1 MVYTQPSVLARQT
14 RLSKQDKGR
23 QGIEGQRRGMA
34 RGRAWGETLGGSLK
48 KTNDLPLAATLMEV
62 NNLFQPGNAGFGVG
76 DLRINVGKVN
86 RKIRPRR
93 PCLGAVWRNK

>member
-1 MVYTQPSVLARQT
+1 MKIRFHGRRPPDFYKMVYTQPSVLAGQM

-48 KTNDLPLAATLMEV
+48 KTNDLPLAAALMEV
-62 NNLFQPGNAGFGVG
+62 DNLFQLGNAGFEAG
-76 DLRINVGKVN
+76 DLRITSA
-86 RKIRPRR
+86 R
-93 PCLGAVWRNK
+93 